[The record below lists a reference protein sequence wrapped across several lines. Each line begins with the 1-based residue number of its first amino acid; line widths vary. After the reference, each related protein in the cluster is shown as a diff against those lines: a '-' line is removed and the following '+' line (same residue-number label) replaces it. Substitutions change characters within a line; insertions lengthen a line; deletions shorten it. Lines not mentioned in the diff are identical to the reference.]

1 MFYRCAI
8 ILHAFAPNEWYN
20 VSISWALMMN
30 LLKLERHWAWKMG
43 SVVLEL
49 QGDEGGIIHSHSFYV
64 QDTSLLVPVQ
74 LASSSTVCSF
84 VLA

>member
-1 MFYRCAI
+1 MSGITYFVGINDESA
-8 ILHAFAPNEWYN
+8 
-20 VSISWALMMN
+20 
-30 LLKLERHWAWKMG
+30 ERHWAWMMG

-64 QDTSLLVPVQ
+64 QDTSLLVPVL